1 MSRDDDHHKEMI
13 QEFVKGTTC
22 QFIDDLVTEIE
33 EALSENNPAI
43 VTINVFNVNTYY
55 SIAERMEQFRILNE
69 HYSETKVDTYDNHE
83 T

>member
-1 MSRDDDHHKEMI
+1 M
-13 QEFVKGTTC
+13 FKGTTC

-43 VTINVFNVNTYY
+43 VIINVFNVNTYY

-69 HYSETKVDTYDNHE
+69 HYRETKVDTYDNHE